1 MTVVDLDDVL
11 ERMEV
16 RLSEVENLDEPARTG
31 VFELLQGIDTVH
43 RLALQRLAAQLD
55 PVVLD
60 RCRSGDPAVDWLL
73 SAYGVGVD
81 ERAVAE
87 AALDTVRPYVAS
99 HGGRVELVDVCDGRV
114 RVRMSG
120 ACSGCT
126 ASAVTVH
133 EGIEKAVRDALPSF
147 VAVEVEEDEASA
159 HPPPTETFVELGRKS
174 A

>member
-1 MTVVDLDDVL
+1 VIDLDDVL
-11 ERMEV
+11 ERMEM
-16 RLSEVENLDEPARTG
+16 RLGEVDGMDEPARTAVFDLLEG
-31 VFELLQGIDTVH
+31 VDAVH
-43 RLALQRLAAQLD
+43 RLALQRLAGQLD

-87 AALDTVRPYVAS
+87 AALDTVRPYVSS
-99 HGGRVELVDVCDGRV
+99 HGGRVELLDVADGRV

-120 ACSGCT
+120 SCSGCT

-133 EGIEKAVRDALPSF
+133 EGIENALREGLPSF
-147 VAVEVEEDEASA
+147 FAIEVEQDDAAA
-159 HPPPTETFVELGRKS
+159 HAPPTETFVELGRKS